1 MNRTDLLRR
10 LADAK
15 RQIDHGDVMID
26 NQKRIIGSLS
36 ACGDDVTEAEKLLE
50 AFEEAQ
56 ELRLQKIDRLL
67 DALDKISLDVA

>member
-36 ACGDDVTEAEKLLE
+36 AFGDDVTEAEKLLE